1 MLANEEAKILV
12 LGLKLRVK
20 CRVAS
25 LAELI
30 HFICTI
36 RLDHVGTGP
45 LLLHTVEDHFAG
57 RLADALRAVQATG
70 ETGVLADPP
79 CGATASRPSPRR
91 FTTPNPLQ
99 LLAFSF

>member
-70 ETGVLADPP
+70 ETGVPRESAPRNY
-79 CGATASRPSPRR
+79 SIPSFSSTVYDSQSPS
-91 FTTPNPLQ
+91 
-99 LLAFSF
+99 AFSF